1 MALIRVTSTEL
12 RAKAAE
18 LRDLNGKLKSSSRN
32 LESRE
37 AQLYSMW
44 DGESNEAFHNAFLS
58 DRTQIDNMYRA
69 IENYIISLE
78 NIAARYEQ
86 AEAANVEIAA
96 TRTYH

>member
-18 LRDLNGKLKSSSRN
+18 LRDLNGKLKSSSGN

-58 DRTQIDNMYRA
+58 DKAQIDNMYRA
-69 IENYIISLE
+69 IENYVISLE

-86 AEAANVEIAA
+86 AETANVEIAA

>member
-18 LRDLNGKLKSSSRN
+18 LRDLNGKLKSSSGN

-58 DRTQIDNMYRA
+58 DKAQIDNMYRA
-69 IENYIISLE
+69 IENYVISLE